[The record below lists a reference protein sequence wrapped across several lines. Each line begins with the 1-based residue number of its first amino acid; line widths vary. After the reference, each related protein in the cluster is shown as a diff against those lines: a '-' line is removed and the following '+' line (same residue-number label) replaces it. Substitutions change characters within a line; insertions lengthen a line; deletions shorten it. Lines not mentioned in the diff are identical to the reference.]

1 MSTDALSSIAGFALV
16 LLVAPLV
23 PGVAT
28 RTRAWLTGRRGAPIW
43 QVYADVW
50 KLLRR
55 GLVYSRTTTTTFRL
69 SSIAALATVISAA
82 SLVPFDGHTSLLAF
96 PGDIVAFAYVLAL
109 GRFALVLG
117 ALDTGSSFE
126 GMGASR
132 EVTFAAL
139 VEFALFLSLAALGVA
154 THSASLSGM
163 LGPSLA
169 SQWTTARPALTM
181 VAGALFVLLL
191 AECSRSPVDDPT
203 THLELTMI
211 HEVMILD
218 HSGPDLGVIVYANA
232 VKLSMLGA
240 VVARAAWPVTQFG
253 VVARLGALVASILAV
268 GVLVGVVEASTARVR
283 LLKLPLVVASAAALS
298 ALGMVLLLG

>member
-1 MSTDALSSIAGFALV
+1 MSSDTLSSIAGLAL
-16 LLVAPLV
+16 LLLLAPLV

-28 RTRAWLTGRRGAPIW
+28 RTRAWLTGRRGSPVW
-43 QVYADVW
+43 QSYADVW

-55 GLVYSRTTTTTFRL
+55 GIVYSRTTTAAFRL
-69 SSIAALATVISAA
+69 TPIAALATVVAAA
-82 SLVPFDGHTSLLAF
+82 SLVPLDGRTSLLSF
-96 PGDIVAFAYVLAL
+96 PGDILAFAYVLAL
-109 GRFALVLG
+109 GRFVLVLG

-139 VEFALFLSLAALGVA
+139 VEFALFLALAALGVV
-154 THSASLSGM
+154 TRTASLSGM
-163 LGPSLA
+163 LGGPLA
-169 SQWTTARPALTM
+169 SQWSSAAPALTLI
-181 VAGALFVLLL
+181 AAALFVLLL

-240 VVARAAWPVTQFG
+240 VVARVAWPVARFG
-253 VVARLGALVASILAV
+253 AAARLGALAASILAV

-283 LLKLPLVVASAAALS
+283 LQKVPIVVASAAALS
-298 ALGMVLLLG
+298 ALGLVLLLG

>member
-16 LLVAPLV
+16 LLLAPLV

-28 RTRAWLTGRRGAPIW
+28 RMRAWLTGRRGSPVW

-50 KLLRR
+50 KLLHR
-55 GLVYSRTTTTTFRL
+55 GIVYSRTTTPTFRL
-69 SSIAALATVISAA
+69 SPIAVLATVIAAA
-82 SLVPFDGHTSLLAF
+82 SLVPFDGRTSLLSF
-96 PGDIVAFAYVLAL
+96 PGDILAFAYVLAL

-154 THSASLSGM
+154 THTASLSGM
-163 LGPSLA
+163 LGPALA
-169 SQWTTARPALTM
+169 SQWTGAAPALTM
-181 VAGALFVLLL
+181 IAGALFVLLL

-240 VVARAAWPVTQFG
+240 VVAHVAWPTAQFG
-253 VVARLGALVASILAV
+253 AVARLVALVASVLAV

-283 LLKLPLVVASAAALS
+283 LPKVPLVVASAAALS

>member
-1 MSTDALSSIAGFALV
+1 
-16 LLVAPLV
+16 LV

-28 RTRAWLTGRRGAPIW
+28 RTRAWLTGRRGSPVW
-43 QVYADVW
+43 QSYADVW

-55 GLVYSRTTTTTFRL
+55 GIVYSRTTTAAFRL
-69 SSIAALATVISAA
+69 TPIAALATVVAAA
-82 SLVPFDGHTSLLAF
+82 SLVPLDGRTSLLSF
-96 PGDIVAFAYVLAL
+96 PGDILAFAYVLAL
-109 GRFALVLG
+109 GRFVLVLG

-139 VEFALFLSLAALGVA
+139 VEFALFLALAALGVV
-154 THSASLSGM
+154 TRTASLSGM
-163 LGPSLA
+163 LGGPLA
-169 SQWTTARPALTM
+169 SQWSSAAPALTLI
-181 VAGALFVLLL
+181 AAALFVLLL

-240 VVARAAWPVTQFG
+240 VVARVAWPVARFG
-253 VVARLGALVASILAV
+253 AAARLGALAASILAV

-283 LLKLPLVVASAAALS
+283 LQKVPIVVASAAALS
-298 ALGMVLLLG
+298 ALGLVLLLG

>member
-1 MSTDALSSIAGFALV
+1 MTSDTLSSIAGLV
-16 LLVAPLV
+16 LLLLLAPLV

-28 RTRAWLTGRRGAPIW
+28 RTRAWLTGRRGSPVW
-43 QVYADVW
+43 QFYADVW

-55 GLVYSRTTTTTFRL
+55 GIVYSRTTTAAFRL
-69 SSIAALATVISAA
+69 APIAALATVIAAA
-82 SLVPFDGHTSLLAF
+82 SIVPLDGRTSLLSF
-96 PGDIVAFAYVLAL
+96 PGDILAFAYVLAL
-109 GRFALVLG
+109 GRFVLVLG

-139 VEFALFLSLAALGVA
+139 VEFALFLALAALGVA
-154 THSASLSGM
+154 TRTASLSGM
-163 LGPSLA
+163 LGPALA
-169 SQWTTARPALTM
+169 SQWTGAVPALTLI
-181 VAGALFVLLL
+181 AAALFVLLL

-218 HSGPDLGVIVYANA
+218 HSGPDLGVIVYANT
-232 VKLSMLGA
+232 VKLSILGA
-240 VVARAAWPVTQFG
+240 VVARVAWPVARFG
-253 VVARLGALVASILAV
+253 ALARLGALAGSILAV

-283 LLKLPLVVASAAALS
+283 LTKVPIVVASAAALS
-298 ALGMVLLLG
+298 ALGLVLLLG